1 MWKFATLLKK
11 KQMVRWSDIADTDRS
26 TMLNLPCLVETVED
40 WDQQKYT
47 NVSHHFATVT
57 KINKAGFPV
66 LQFYNQSGDKD
77 ELLEEK
83 SLADIYLFPAPN
95 SVVTLDDNKQYQI
108 VEPVNVSSL
117 TFKLDKPKKTTP
129 KTPAKKTVKDASK
142 VTPTTPQSRKRKSD
156 DVPAHK
162 EKHNL
167 ADANAGNNILNKN
180 LT

>member
-57 KINKAGFPV
+57 KINQEGFPV

-83 SLADIYLFPAPN
+83 SLVDIYLFPAPN

-142 VTPTTPQSRKRKSD
+142 ATPTTPQSRKRKSG

-162 EKHNL
+162 EKHDL
-167 ADANAGNNILNKN
+167 TDVNAGNNILNKN